1 MLPPFIKPILL
12 YKKKTWKEFE
22 TFRSIIQYNVY
33 SQPIRSR
40 VLVPAFHY
48 RKLPRSSIESAGPVP
63 LGKKRNRKGRKKRER
78 ERERRRATP
87 SRSRL
92 VKCRNFSRAF
102 CALLLPSPPPGPLKR
117 PYKFMACIRTICVHT
132 TLNKS
137 DSAAACVSVCAF
149 ARLFARVCTPGIMN
163 MYGSLCGRYARVLFP
178 PACVRKIKGCR
189 PPSFSPLPSSPA
201 CLRSSAAA
209 NRPPPSLRSTLPPL
223 SFSCSVY
230 LFPSQKSRLTLTLAQ
245 YISLLSLPAVP
256 LAPRRLSTH
265 PPPPPPSSSTSFA
278 RVYITRACA
287 CCLSLSFVSSSI
299 SSCARNVVGRDF
311 LRRGNLSEFIIC
323 RNRRS

>member
-1 MLPPFIKPILL
+1 MQRINFFHSSYLKKKIQFTCFLSLSPFKSASSYRFHLL
-12 YKKKTWKEFE
+12 KRCFLLSLNPFYSTRKKTWKEFE

-149 ARLFARVCTPGIMN
+149 ARLFARACTPGIMN

-189 PPSFSPLPSSPA
+189 PPSFSPLPSS
-201 CLRSSAAA
+201 L
-209 NRPPPSLRSTLPPL
+209 
-223 SFSCSVY
+223 
-230 LFPSQKSRLTLTLAQ
+230 
-245 YISLLSLPAVP
+245 
-256 LAPRRLSTH
+256 RLS
-265 PPPPPPSSSTSFA
+265 S
-278 RVYITRACA
+278 
-287 CCLSLSFVSSSI
+287 
-299 SSCARNVVGRDF
+299 F
-311 LRRGNLSEFIIC
+311 LRRG
-323 RNRRS
+323 

>member
-1 MLPPFIKPILL
+1 MGLFAEDMRVSFFHQRVCVRSKDAAHLLSLLSLPP
-12 YKKKTWKEFE
+12 
-22 TFRSIIQYNVY
+22 
-33 SQPIRSR
+33 
-40 VLVPAFHY
+40 
-48 RKLPRSSIESAGPVP
+48 
-63 LGKKRNRKGRKKRER
+63 
-78 ERERRRATP
+78 
-87 SRSRL
+87 
-92 VKCRNFSRAF
+92 
-102 CALLLPSPPPGPLKR
+102 
-117 PYKFMACIRTICVHT
+117 
-132 TLNKS
+132 
-137 DSAAACVSVCAF
+137 
-149 ARLFARVCTPGIMN
+149 
-163 MYGSLCGRYARVLFP
+163 
-178 PACVRKIKGCR
+178 
-189 PPSFSPLPSSPA
+189 PA

-265 PPPPPPSSSTSFA
+265 PPPPPLLSSTSFA
-278 RVYITRACA
+278 RVYITRAYA